1 MKIVSYIRVN
11 LGQADFQDELATL
24 FDSISP
30 RLKREVVDYIFET
43 CCRTNK
49 FLDLNWEFAKA
60 LTLDINI
67 MMVKPEDVLI

>member
-30 RLKREVVDYIFET
+30 RLKREIVDYIFET
-43 CCRTNK
+43 CCRSNK
-49 FLDLNWEFAKA
+49 FLD
-60 LTLDINI
+60 
-67 MMVKPEDVLI
+67 